1 MTQATN
7 ETRPLRWLRV
17 RDVCDKIA
25 VSRSRLYELMS
36 EDLDFPQP
44 LKDGDSRQA
53 PNYWVEH
60 EIEEWM
66 RRRMERARQGRR
78 DPLPS

>member
-1 MTQATN
+1 MKEAGNTTTEQP
-7 ETRPLRWLRV
+7 PLRFLKV

-25 VSRSRLYELMS
+25 VSRSRLYELLI
-36 EDLDFPQP
+36 EDEDFPKP
-44 LKDGDSRQA
+44 FKDSDSRQA

-66 RRRMERARQGRR
+66 RRRMERARRR
-78 DPLPS
+78 